1 MWLLPRE
8 ISPKMQAN
16 FWCFDSSLI
25 PLCHS
30 PSALKHAEADGP
42 MSTNDDVIKRKH
54 LPRYWPFI
62 RGCTVYPV
70 DSLHKMQWRGAL
82 MFSLICAWING
93 LANTRDG
100 GHLGRHRAHYDVTVM
115 YLFHHWLWWWLFAW
129 FSLGNSLHFD
139 GLMQERRNSS
149 ALAMVLR
156 RSCINPSICHYH
168 FFTLNIG
175 IGGYVKELWCSGAMS
190 QWFH

>member
-1 MWLLPRE
+1 MRFHLKCRRISDVSILPWSRFAIRQVLLNTLRPMD
-8 ISPKMQAN
+8 PCQLMMT
-16 FWCFDSSLI
+16 SSNGNIYHVTGLLSGDA
-25 PLCHS
+25 P
-30 PSALKHAEADGP
+30 
-42 MSTNDDVIKRKH
+42 
-54 LPRYWPFI
+54 
-62 RGCTVYPV
+62 YPV

-93 LANTRDG
+93 LANNRDG
-100 GHLGRHRAHYDVTVM
+100 GHLGRQRAHYDVTVM

-129 FSLGNSLHFD
+129 FSLRNSLHFD

-156 RSCINPSICHYH
+156 LSCTNPSICHYH

-175 IGGYVKELWCSGAMS
+175 IGGYVKELWCSGAIS